1 MESDKAAAPARDQHA
16 AHAVVCEHHRRQV
29 FRRQGRDHAVFKND
43 IDIIGRGERD
53 QRFRAVDF
61 LVGSCTVRQLS
72 ALLAPG
78 RGNIGEQPGQQIG
91 TRQVGDIEPVRIA
104 RAGQPDRRQAIAR
117 SIEPRG
123 SPDEFDAPR
132 KHIVPAHNG
141 DRSASG
147 RQLTLIVRKSFFVS
161 MGCLPGKDDS
171 ILHPLRA
178 QISISAAAAPPRAYE
193 VGPQLDKPAAFPRRI
208 DRIATEAHGRFVV
221 ILGIC
226 TLLALVFSIVV
237 QIDRVTRASGRI
249 VTQQTKQEVQHLE
262 GGIIAEILVKQGD
275 TVVAGQPL
283 MRVENSFFK
292 SELAQAAIEL
302 GAKRARILRL
312 DAETSGAKEIKFPPE
327 VAAAS
332 QQVVG
337 NEMSLFRRRQANLN
351 EQLSIL
357 AQQQRQKE
365 IELSELRSRQPS
377 VTRER
382 QISEERLSSLNKLSS
397 IGAASNNER
406 LEAERVLQ
414 QAISRLSDLAHEIP
428 RTEAAL
434 AEIGQRKAEA
444 VSRFQADAEK
454 ERAQTA
460 TDLEKL
466 MKSIE
471 ALQDRS
477 RRSDVNARVG
487 GTINKLNVTTIG
499 GVVKPGEALV
509 EIVPADGL
517 IEVEMKLSPADRADV
532 WPGQRAIVKVSAY
545 EYSVYGG
552 LSARVL
558 DISPDAH
565 QDERGIPYFRVRLE
579 ADAAALGPAH
589 PVLPGMLADVDVIGN
604 RQSVLGTILKP
615 LRRLKDNALRQ

>member
-1 MESDKAAAPARDQHA
+1 M
-16 AHAVVCEHHRRQV
+16 
-29 FRRQGRDHAVFKND
+29 
-43 IDIIGRGERD
+43 
-53 QRFRAVDF
+53 
-61 LVGSCTVRQLS
+61 
-72 ALLAPG
+72 
-78 RGNIGEQPGQQIG
+78 
-91 TRQVGDIEPVRIA
+91 
-104 RAGQPDRRQAIAR
+104 
-117 SIEPRG
+117 
-123 SPDEFDAPR
+123 
-132 KHIVPAHNG
+132 
-141 DRSASG
+141 
-147 RQLTLIVRKSFFVS
+147 
-161 MGCLPGKDDS
+161 
-171 ILHPLRA
+171 HPLRVRTA
-178 QISISAAAAPPRAYE
+178 IDAVATPSHGGEIAPHVER
-193 VGPQLDKPAAFPRRI
+193 PAGFPRHI
-208 DRIATEAHGRFVV
+208 DRIATEAQGRFVV
-221 ILGIC
+221 ILGVC

-237 QIDRVTRASGRI
+237 RIDKITRGSGRI

-262 GGIIAEILVKQGD
+262 GGIVAEILVKEGD

-302 GAKRARILRL
+302 GSKQARIQRL
-312 DAETSGAKEIKFPPE
+312 DAETSGAKEIQFPPE
-327 VAAAS
+327 IAAVS
-332 QQVVG
+332 RQVVD
-337 NEMSLFRRRQANLN
+337 NETSLFRRRQANLN

-357 AQQQRQKE
+357 RQQERQKE

-382 QISEERLSSLNKLSS
+382 QISEERLASLKHLSS
-397 IGAASNNER
+397 IGAASSNER

-434 AEIGQRKAEA
+434 VEIQQRKSEA
-444 VSRFQADAEK
+444 ISRFQADAEK
-454 ERAQTA
+454 ERGQTA
-460 TDLEKL
+460 TDMEKL
-466 MKSIE
+466 TKSIE

-477 RRSDVNARVG
+477 RRSDVNATVG

-499 GVVKPGEALV
+499 GVVKPGEALA

-517 IEVEMKLSPADRADV
+517 IEVEMKLPPADRADV

-552 LSARVL
+552 LSARVS

-565 QDERGIPYFRVRLE
+565 QDERGIPYFRVRLQ
-579 ADAAALGPAH
+579 ADAAALGPDH

-604 RQSVLGTILKP
+604 RQSVLGMILKP

>member
-1 MESDKAAAPARDQHA
+1 M
-16 AHAVVCEHHRRQV
+16 
-29 FRRQGRDHAVFKND
+29 
-43 IDIIGRGERD
+43 
-53 QRFRAVDF
+53 
-61 LVGSCTVRQLS
+61 
-72 ALLAPG
+72 
-78 RGNIGEQPGQQIG
+78 
-91 TRQVGDIEPVRIA
+91 
-104 RAGQPDRRQAIAR
+104 
-117 SIEPRG
+117 
-123 SPDEFDAPR
+123 
-132 KHIVPAHNG
+132 
-141 DRSASG
+141 
-147 RQLTLIVRKSFFVS
+147 
-161 MGCLPGKDDS
+161 
-171 ILHPLRA
+171 HPLRVHN
-178 QISISAAAAPPRAYE
+178 ITSAAAAPPRVNE
-193 VGPQLDKPAAFPRRI
+193 VAPEVEKPTAFPRRI
-208 DRIATEAHGRFVV
+208 DRIATEAQGRFVV

-226 TLLALVFSIVV
+226 TLLALVFSVIV
-237 QIDRVTRASGRI
+237 QIDKVTRASGRI

-262 GGIIAEILVKQGD
+262 GGIIAEILVKEGD

-312 DAETSGAKEIKFPPE
+312 DAETSGAKDIKFPPE
-327 VAAAS
+327 VAAVS
-332 QQVVG
+332 RQVVD
-337 NEMSLFRRRQANLN
+337 NEISLFRRRQANLN
-351 EQLSIL
+351 EQLSIFV
-357 AQQQRQKE
+357 QQQRQKE

-377 VTRER
+377 VIRER
-382 QISEERLSSLNKLSS
+382 QISEERLLSLKNLSAM
-397 IGAASNNER
+397 GAASNNER

-428 RTEAAL
+428 RTEAAV
-434 AEIGQRKAEA
+434 AEFEQRKAEA
-444 VSRFQADAEK
+444 ISRFQAEAEK

-466 MKSIE
+466 TRSIE

-477 RRSDVNARVG
+477 RRSDVNATVG
-487 GTINKLNVTTIG
+487 GTINKLNVTTVG
-499 GVVKPGEALV
+499 GVVKPGEALA

-545 EYSVYGG
+545 EFSVYGG
-552 LSARVL
+552 LSARVSE
-558 DISPDAH
+558 ISPDAH

-579 ADAAALGPAH
+579 ADAAALGPDH

>member
-1 MESDKAAAPARDQHA
+1 M
-16 AHAVVCEHHRRQV
+16 
-29 FRRQGRDHAVFKND
+29 
-43 IDIIGRGERD
+43 
-53 QRFRAVDF
+53 
-61 LVGSCTVRQLS
+61 
-72 ALLAPG
+72 
-78 RGNIGEQPGQQIG
+78 
-91 TRQVGDIEPVRIA
+91 
-104 RAGQPDRRQAIAR
+104 
-117 SIEPRG
+117 
-123 SPDEFDAPR
+123 
-132 KHIVPAHNG
+132 
-141 DRSASG
+141 
-147 RQLTLIVRKSFFVS
+147 
-161 MGCLPGKDDS
+161 
-171 ILHPLRA
+171 HPLRVHNIA
-178 QISISAAAAPPRAYE
+178 SATAAPPRVDE
-193 VGPQLDKPAAFPRRI
+193 VAPEVEKSTAFPRRI
-208 DRIATEAHGRFVV
+208 DRIATEAQGRFVV

-226 TLLALVFSIVV
+226 TLLALAFSVVV
-237 QIDRVTRASGRI
+237 QIDKVTRASGRI

-262 GGIIAEILVKQGD
+262 GGIIAEILVKEGD

-312 DAETSGAKEIKFPPE
+312 DAETSGAKDIKFPPE
-327 VAAAS
+327 VTAVS
-332 QQVVG
+332 RQVVD
-337 NEMSLFRRRQANLN
+337 NEISLFRRRQANLK
-351 EQLSIL
+351 EQLSIFV
-357 AQQQRQKE
+357 QQQRQKE

-377 VTRER
+377 VIRER
-382 QISEERLSSLNKLSS
+382 QISEERLLSLKNLSAM
-397 IGAASNNER
+397 GAASNNER

-428 RTEAAL
+428 RTEAAV
-434 AEIGQRKAEA
+434 AEFEQRKAEA
-444 VSRFQADAEK
+444 ISRFQADAEK

-466 MKSIE
+466 TRSIE

-477 RRSDVNARVG
+477 RRSDVNATVG
-487 GTINKLNVTTIG
+487 GTINKLNVTTVG
-499 GVVKPGEALV
+499 GVVKPGEALA

-545 EYSVYGG
+545 EFSVYGG
-552 LSARVL
+552 LNARVSE
-558 DISPDAH
+558 ISPDAH

-579 ADAAALGPAH
+579 ADAAALGPDH

>member
-1 MESDKAAAPARDQHA
+1 M
-16 AHAVVCEHHRRQV
+16 
-29 FRRQGRDHAVFKND
+29 
-43 IDIIGRGERD
+43 
-53 QRFRAVDF
+53 
-61 LVGSCTVRQLS
+61 
-72 ALLAPG
+72 
-78 RGNIGEQPGQQIG
+78 
-91 TRQVGDIEPVRIA
+91 
-104 RAGQPDRRQAIAR
+104 
-117 SIEPRG
+117 
-123 SPDEFDAPR
+123 
-132 KHIVPAHNG
+132 
-141 DRSASG
+141 
-147 RQLTLIVRKSFFVS
+147 
-161 MGCLPGKDDS
+161 
-171 ILHPLRA
+171 HPLRVHTVT
-178 QISISAAAAPPRAYE
+178 SAALTPPRVHE
-193 VGPQLDKPAAFPRRI
+193 VAPKAEKSPAFPRRI
-208 DRIATEAHGRFVV
+208 DSIATEAQGRFVV
-221 ILGIC
+221 ILSIC
-226 TLLALVFSIVV
+226 AVLALVFSIVV
-237 QIDRVTRASGRI
+237 QIDKVTRASGRI

-262 GGIIAEILVKQGD
+262 GGIIAEILVRAGD

-283 MRVENSFFK
+283 MRIENSFFK

-312 DAETSGAKEIKFPPE
+312 EAETSGAKDIKFPPE
-327 VAAAS
+327 VSAVS
-332 QQVVG
+332 RQVVD
-337 NEMSLFRRRQANLN
+337 NEISLFRRRQANLN

-357 AQQQRQKE
+357 VQQQRQKE

-382 QISEERLSSLNKLSS
+382 QISEERLLSLKNLSAL
-397 IGAASNNER
+397 GAASNNDR
-406 LEAERVLQ
+406 LEAERVVQ

-434 AEIGQRKAEA
+434 AEIEQRKAEA
-444 VSRFQADAEK
+444 VSRFQAEAEK
-454 ERAQTA
+454 ERGQTA

-466 MKSIE
+466 TKSVE

-477 RRSDVNARVG
+477 RRSDVNATVG
-487 GTINKLNVTTIG
+487 GTINKLNVTNVG
-499 GVVKPGEALV
+499 GVVKPGEALA

-579 ADAAALGPAH
+579 ADAAALGPDH

>member
-1 MESDKAAAPARDQHA
+1 
-16 AHAVVCEHHRRQV
+16 
-29 FRRQGRDHAVFKND
+29 
-43 IDIIGRGERD
+43 
-53 QRFRAVDF
+53 
-61 LVGSCTVRQLS
+61 
-72 ALLAPG
+72 
-78 RGNIGEQPGQQIG
+78 
-91 TRQVGDIEPVRIA
+91 
-104 RAGQPDRRQAIAR
+104 
-117 SIEPRG
+117 
-123 SPDEFDAPR
+123 
-132 KHIVPAHNG
+132 
-141 DRSASG
+141 
-147 RQLTLIVRKSFFVS
+147 
-161 MGCLPGKDDS
+161 
-171 ILHPLRA
+171 LHPLRVHTVT
-178 QISISAAAAPPRAYE
+178 SAAPAPPRVYE
-193 VGPQLDKPAAFPRRI
+193 VAPNAEKSTTFPRRI
-208 DRIATEAHGRFVV
+208 DRIATEAQGRFVV
-221 ILGIC
+221 ILSIC

-237 QIDRVTRASGRI
+237 QIDKVTRASGRI

-262 GGIIAEILVKQGD
+262 GGIIAEILVKEGD

-312 DAETSGAKEIKFPPE
+312 DAETSGAQDIKFPPE
-327 VAAAS
+327 VTAVS
-332 QQVVG
+332 RKVVD
-337 NEMSLFRRRQANLN
+337 NEILLFRRRQANLN
-351 EQLSIL
+351 EQLSIFV
-357 AQQQRQKE
+357 QQQRQKE

-377 VTRER
+377 VIRER
-382 QISEERLSSLNKLSS
+382 QISEERLLSLKNLSAM
-397 IGAASNNER
+397 GAASNNER

-428 RTEAAL
+428 RTEAAV
-434 AEIGQRKAEA
+434 AEFEQRKAEA
-444 VSRFQADAEK
+444 ISRFQAEAEK

-466 MKSIE
+466 TKSVE

-477 RRSDVNARVG
+477 RRSDVNATVG
-487 GTINKLNVTTIG
+487 GTINKLNVTNVG
-499 GVVKPGEALV
+499 GVVKPGEALA

-545 EYSVYGG
+545 EFSVYGG
-552 LSARVL
+552 LSARVS

-579 ADAAALGPAH
+579 ADAAALGPDH

>member
-1 MESDKAAAPARDQHA
+1 M
-16 AHAVVCEHHRRQV
+16 
-29 FRRQGRDHAVFKND
+29 
-43 IDIIGRGERD
+43 
-53 QRFRAVDF
+53 
-61 LVGSCTVRQLS
+61 
-72 ALLAPG
+72 
-78 RGNIGEQPGQQIG
+78 
-91 TRQVGDIEPVRIA
+91 
-104 RAGQPDRRQAIAR
+104 
-117 SIEPRG
+117 
-123 SPDEFDAPR
+123 
-132 KHIVPAHNG
+132 
-141 DRSASG
+141 
-147 RQLTLIVRKSFFVS
+147 
-161 MGCLPGKDDS
+161 
-171 ILHPLRA
+171 HPLRA
-178 QISISAAAAPPRAYE
+178 KTAISAAAAPRRAYE
-193 VGPQLDKPAAFPRRI
+193 VAPQLEKSAAFPRRI

-365 IELSELRSRQPS
+365 IELSELRARQPS

-454 ERAQTA
+454 ERGQTA

-589 PVLPGMLADVDVIGN
+589 PVLPGMLAEVDVIGN

>member
-1 MESDKAAAPARDQHA
+1 LTAK
-16 AHAVVCEHHRRQV
+16 
-29 FRRQGRDHAVFKND
+29 
-43 IDIIGRGERD
+43 
-53 QRFRAVDF
+53 
-61 LVGSCTVRQLS
+61 
-72 ALLAPG
+72 
-78 RGNIGEQPGQQIG
+78 
-91 TRQVGDIEPVRIA
+91 
-104 RAGQPDRRQAIAR
+104 
-117 SIEPRG
+117 
-123 SPDEFDAPR
+123 DE
-132 KHIVPAHNG
+132 
-141 DRSASG
+141 
-147 RQLTLIVRKSFFVS
+147 
-161 MGCLPGKDDS
+161 S

-178 QISISAAAAPPRAYE
+178 QIATSAAAAPPRAYE
-193 VGPQLDKPAAFPRRI
+193 VAPQLEKPAAFPRRI

-327 VAAAS
+327 VTAAS

-337 NEMSLFRRRQANLN
+337 NEISLFRRRQANLN

-365 IELSELRSRQPS
+365 IELSELRSRQIT

-382 QISEERLSSLNKLSS
+382 QISEERLSSLKQLSS

-414 QAISRLSDLAHEIP
+414 QALSRLSDLAHEIP

-499 GVVKPGEALV
+499 GVVKPGEALA

-517 IEVEMKLSPADRADV
+517 IEIEMKLSPADRADV

-579 ADAAALGPAH
+579 ADAAALGSAH
-589 PVLPGMLADVDVIGN
+589 PVLPGMLAEVDVIGN

>member
-1 MESDKAAAPARDQHA
+1 M
-16 AHAVVCEHHRRQV
+16 
-29 FRRQGRDHAVFKND
+29 
-43 IDIIGRGERD
+43 
-53 QRFRAVDF
+53 
-61 LVGSCTVRQLS
+61 
-72 ALLAPG
+72 
-78 RGNIGEQPGQQIG
+78 
-91 TRQVGDIEPVRIA
+91 
-104 RAGQPDRRQAIAR
+104 
-117 SIEPRG
+117 
-123 SPDEFDAPR
+123 
-132 KHIVPAHNG
+132 
-141 DRSASG
+141 
-147 RQLTLIVRKSFFVS
+147 
-161 MGCLPGKDDS
+161 
-171 ILHPLRA
+171 HPLRA
-178 QISISAAAAPPRAYE
+178 QTAISAAAAPPRAYE
-193 VGPQLDKPAAFPRRI
+193 VGPQLEKSAAFPRRI

-262 GGIIAEILVKQGD
+262 GGIMAEILVKQGD

-327 VAAAS
+327 VTAAS

-337 NEMSLFRRRQANLN
+337 NEISLFRRRQANLN

-382 QISEERLSSLNKLSS
+382 QISEERLTSLNKLSS

-589 PVLPGMLADVDVIGN
+589 PVLPGMLAEVDVIGN

>member
-1 MESDKAAAPARDQHA
+1 
-16 AHAVVCEHHRRQV
+16 
-29 FRRQGRDHAVFKND
+29 
-43 IDIIGRGERD
+43 
-53 QRFRAVDF
+53 
-61 LVGSCTVRQLS
+61 
-72 ALLAPG
+72 
-78 RGNIGEQPGQQIG
+78 
-91 TRQVGDIEPVRIA
+91 
-104 RAGQPDRRQAIAR
+104 
-117 SIEPRG
+117 
-123 SPDEFDAPR
+123 
-132 KHIVPAHNG
+132 
-141 DRSASG
+141 
-147 RQLTLIVRKSFFVS
+147 
-161 MGCLPGKDDS
+161 
-171 ILHPLRA
+171 LHPLRVHNVT
-178 QISISAAAAPPRAYE
+178 SATAAPPRVDE
-193 VGPQLDKPAAFPRRI
+193 VAPEVEKSTAFPRRI
-208 DRIATEAHGRFVV
+208 DRIATEAQGRFVV

-226 TLLALVFSIVV
+226 TLLALVFSVVV
-237 QIDRVTRASGRI
+237 QIDKVTRASGRI

-262 GGIIAEILVKQGD
+262 GGIIAEILVKEGD

-327 VAAAS
+327 VAAMS
-332 QQVVG
+332 RQVVD
-337 NEMSLFRRRQANLN
+337 NEISLFRRRQANLN
-351 EQLSIL
+351 EQLSIFV
-357 AQQQRQKE
+357 QQQRQKE

-377 VTRER
+377 VIRER
-382 QISEERLSSLNKLSS
+382 QISEERLLSLKNLSAM
-397 IGAASNNER
+397 GAASNNER

-428 RTEAAL
+428 RTEAAV
-434 AEIGQRKAEA
+434 AEFEQRKAEA
-444 VSRFQADAEK
+444 ISRFQADAEK

-466 MKSIE
+466 TRSIE

-477 RRSDVNARVG
+477 RRSDVNATVG
-487 GTINKLNVTTIG
+487 GTINKLNVTTVG
-499 GVVKPGEALV
+499 GVVKPGEALA

-545 EYSVYGG
+545 EFSVYGG
-552 LSARVL
+552 LSARVSE
-558 DISPDAH
+558 ISPDAH

-579 ADAAALGPAH
+579 ADAAALGPDH

>member
-1 MESDKAAAPARDQHA
+1 M
-16 AHAVVCEHHRRQV
+16 
-29 FRRQGRDHAVFKND
+29 
-43 IDIIGRGERD
+43 
-53 QRFRAVDF
+53 
-61 LVGSCTVRQLS
+61 
-72 ALLAPG
+72 
-78 RGNIGEQPGQQIG
+78 
-91 TRQVGDIEPVRIA
+91 
-104 RAGQPDRRQAIAR
+104 
-117 SIEPRG
+117 
-123 SPDEFDAPR
+123 
-132 KHIVPAHNG
+132 
-141 DRSASG
+141 
-147 RQLTLIVRKSFFVS
+147 
-161 MGCLPGKDDS
+161 
-171 ILHPLRA
+171 HPLRVHN
-178 QISISAAAAPPRAYE
+178 ITSATAAPPRVDE
-193 VGPQLDKPAAFPRRI
+193 VAPEVEKSTAFPRRI
-208 DRIATEAHGRFVV
+208 DRIATEAQGRFVV

-226 TLLALVFSIVV
+226 TLLALVFSVVV
-237 QIDRVTRASGRI
+237 QIDKVTRASGRI

-262 GGIIAEILVKQGD
+262 GGIIAEILVKEGD

-312 DAETSGAKEIKFPPE
+312 DAETSGAKDIKFPPE
-327 VAAAS
+327 VTAVS
-332 QQVVG
+332 RQVVD
-337 NEMSLFRRRQANLN
+337 NEISLFRRRQSNLN
-351 EQLSIL
+351 EQLSIFV
-357 AQQQRQKE
+357 QQQRQKE

-377 VTRER
+377 VIRER
-382 QISEERLSSLNKLSS
+382 QISEERLLSLKNLSAM
-397 IGAASNNER
+397 GAASNNER

-428 RTEAAL
+428 RTEAAV
-434 AEIGQRKAEA
+434 AEFEQRKAEA
-444 VSRFQADAEK
+444 ISRFQAEAEK

-466 MKSIE
+466 TRSIE

-477 RRSDVNARVG
+477 RRSDVNATVG
-487 GTINKLNVTTIG
+487 GTINKLNVTTVG
-499 GVVKPGEALV
+499 GVVKPGEALA

-545 EYSVYGG
+545 EFSVYGG
-552 LSARVL
+552 LNARVSE
-558 DISPDAH
+558 ISPDAH

-579 ADAAALGPAH
+579 ADAAALGPDH